1 MLSLLVRRSSFI
13 SRNYVFK
20 HHRQFSVLY
29 SLVQQYRSFPT
40 PVRKCSILASDLSAN
55 SLQRLEIS
63 SGFFAA
69 SNRRLFGSQ
78 SQASAEPSTSDGL
91 TVEDIVAANW
101 TILDEDESDW
111 KSHASAIA
119 QSIHLIKKRLKVY
132 FVYLICHLSTLLKL
146 FFFLVYF
153 PFFSAKKINFW
164 DCAVLTGVL
173 FTCTNV
179 KEPAVI

>member
-29 SLVQQYRSFPT
+29 SLVQQQYQSFPT

-69 SNRRLFGSQ
+69 NNRQLFGSQ

-132 FVYLICHLSTLLKL
+132 FVYIYISDLPFEYSLEVILFPCLFPL
-146 FFFLVYF
+146 FFCQKDQFLGLCCPHWGPVYMYQ
-153 PFFSAKKINFW
+153 
-164 DCAVLTGVL
+164 C
-173 FTCTNV
+173 
-179 KEPAVI
+179 

>member
-29 SLVQQYRSFPT
+29 SLVQQYQSFPT

-69 SNRRLFGSQ
+69 NNRRLFGSQ
-78 SQASAEPSTSDGL
+78 SQAAAEPSTSDGL

-132 FVYLICHLSTLLKL
+132 FVYI
-146 FFFLVYF
+146 Y
-153 PFFSAKKINFW
+153 I
-164 DCAVLTGVL
+164 
-173 FTCTNV
+173 
-179 KEPAVI
+179 